1 MLRTPLSGFALVAL
15 VILLTSCAAPTNGVP
30 SMAPVGEGLRFLG
43 VALVVAVLVA
53 VIGLARRG
61 GGGPHG

>member
-1 MLRTPLSGFALVAL
+1 MLRFLLAVNGAGALL
-15 VILLTSCAAPTNGVP
+15 VLLASCASPSDGAP
-30 SMAPVGEGLRFLG
+30 SMAPIGEGLRFLG

-61 GGGPHG
+61 GGGPYG